1 MSQQSQ
7 LIQIPDQAALATNS
21 FSHVQLMDKLFNRPL
36 AITPDYF
43 QTLLGA
49 MAQRLNLSHVQLG
62 EELVSAEKLR
72 IKASSYEERERKSYQ
87 VTQDGIAILPISG
100 SLVHKYGYLQPV
112 SGMTGYDGIKARLF
126 AALNDADVNGI
137 MLDFDSP
144 GGEVAGCFVLAREM
158 QGLAATKP
166 IWSMTNEL
174 SCSAA
179 FALASQASR
188 RIITSTAVAGSVGII
203 TAHVDR
209 SQMLSEQ
216 GVKVTLLFSGQHKAD
231 GNGYEAL
238 PDAVKDDILGKL
250 DALRREFA
258 DLVAAGTGMS
268 VNAVLDTEAQTYRG
282 QDAVNIGFAD
292 AVQAPDSA
300 LAELAEHGREKRKG
314 KKTFATTQ
322 PKTQEPTMSEQDTTT
337 TASASEVK
345 ARVKAILS
353 SFEAEGRTE
362 LAEHLAFDTEL
373 SAEEANAIL
382 AKAPKATALNLESI
396 MSEQQPVGED
406 APDNKVKSRVADV
419 KAIRA
424 KLPKRAGR

>member
-1 MSQQSQ
+1 MHP
-7 LIQIPDQAALATNS
+7 LIELPDQAVLATNS

-72 IKASSYEERERKSYQ
+72 IKASSYEGRERKSYQ
-87 VTQDGIAILPISG
+87 VNQDGIAILPISG

-112 SGMTGYDGIKARLF
+112 SGMTGYDGIKARLL

-158 QGLAATKP
+158 QGLTATKP

-179 FALASQASR
+179 FALASQANR
-188 RIITSTAVAGSVGII
+188 RIITSTAVAGSVGVI

-216 GVKVTLLFSGQHKAD
+216 GVKVTLLYSGQHKAD

-258 DLVAAGTGMS
+258 DIVATGTGMDIK
-268 VNAVLDTEAQTYRG
+268 AVLDTEAQTYRG

-292 AVQAPDSA
+292 AVQAPDDA

-322 PKTQEPTMSEQDTTT
+322 PTQEPTMSEENTQT
-337 TASASEVK
+337 TASASDVK
-345 ARVKAILS
+345 ARVKAILAS
-353 SFEAEGRTE
+353 TEAQGRTE

-373 SAEEANAIL
+373 SAEEATAIL
-382 AKAPKATALNLESI
+382 AKAPKATAVNLDQV
-396 MSEQQPVGED
+396 MGEQQPLGED
-406 APDNKVKSRVADV
+406 APDTTVKSRVADV

-424 KLPKRAGR
+424 KLPNRAGR